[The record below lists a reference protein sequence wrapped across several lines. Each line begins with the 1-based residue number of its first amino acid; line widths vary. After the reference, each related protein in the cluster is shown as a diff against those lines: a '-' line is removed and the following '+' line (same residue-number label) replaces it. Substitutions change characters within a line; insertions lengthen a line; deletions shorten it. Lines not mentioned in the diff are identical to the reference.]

1 MGFFAAFLEQLK
13 RFVLPEIIP
22 GFYSQQGSKVEKTNP
37 PEFFISFL
45 GSRDSQ
51 SFVNH
56 LALFFV
62 AFLRENLNC
71 LERADLANLWIEA
84 HNYLAYLTLVDERE
98 IFKGMFLRSEIAK
111 KRIFP
116 VFLTFFFP

>member
-22 GFYSQQGSKVEKTNP
+22 GFYSQQGSKVEKTKP

-62 AFLRENLNC
+62 AFLRENLTC
-71 LERADLANLWIEA
+71 WKELIW
-84 HNYLAYLTLVDERE
+84 
-98 IFKGMFLRSEIAK
+98 
-111 KRIFP
+111 RIFGLK
-116 VFLTFFFP
+116 LTIIWRI